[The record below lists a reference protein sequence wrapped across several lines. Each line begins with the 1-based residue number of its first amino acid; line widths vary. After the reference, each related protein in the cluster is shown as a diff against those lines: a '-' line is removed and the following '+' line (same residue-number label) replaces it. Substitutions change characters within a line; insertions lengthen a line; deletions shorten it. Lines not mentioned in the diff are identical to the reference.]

1 MGTVKQL
8 LKPLVAILAL
18 SGLAGC
24 AGTGEERTAAAQDI
38 DYRGSDCIL
47 IPTIRDYRTLDDRN
61 LLIYGPANRAYFV
74 TLFRPSFELRSS
86 FQMGFSSRDDR
97 LCPYGGDAIVV
108 GSLNPE
114 EIAIQSISRVTDEQ
128 VDQLLVRFGKKE
140 PAEQPTPEPGKV
152 KGAEVEELG

>member
-1 MGTVKQL
+1 MSIHKRSKNPILVILTSSV
-8 LKPLVAILAL
+8 LVA
-18 SGLAGC
+18 C
-24 AGTGEERTAAAQDI
+24 AGTGEAPDAASEDI

-61 LLIYGPANRAYFV
+61 LLIYGPAKRAYLV

-86 FQMGFSSRDDR
+86 FQLGFSSRDDR

-108 GSLNPE
+108 GSLSRE
-114 EIAIQSISRVTDEQ
+114 EIGIQSISRVSEEQ
-128 VDQLLVRFGKKE
+128 VEQLLVRYGKKE
-140 PAEQPTPEPGKV
+140 PAEQQAPEPGKV

>member
-1 MGTVKQL
+1 MDIVNRSFKQI
-8 LKPLVAILAL
+8 LVVVTSGVLA
-18 SGLAGC
+18 AC
-24 AGTGEERTAAAQDI
+24 AGTAEQEATTAGDV

-47 IPTIRDYRTLDDRN
+47 ISTIRDYRSLDDRN

-108 GSLNPE
+108 GSLNRE
-114 EIAIQSISRVTDEQ
+114 AVGVQSISRVSEEQ
-128 VDQLLVRFGKKE
+128 AEQLLVRYGKKE
-140 PAEQPTPEPGKV
+140 PAEPPAPAPGKV

>member
-1 MGTVKQL
+1 MNAIKNL
-8 LKPLVAILAL
+8 WKPLIAVVSL
-18 SGLAGC
+18 SILAGC
-24 AGTGEERTAAAQDI
+24 AGAPEERTAAAEDI

-61 LLIYGPANRAYFV
+61 LLIYGPAKRAYFV

-108 GSLNPE
+108 GSLNRE
-114 EIAIQSISRVTDEQ
+114 EIGIQSISRVSEEQ
-128 VDQLLVRFGKKE
+128 VEQLLVRFGKKE
-140 PAEQPTPEPGKV
+140 PSEQPTPEPGKV